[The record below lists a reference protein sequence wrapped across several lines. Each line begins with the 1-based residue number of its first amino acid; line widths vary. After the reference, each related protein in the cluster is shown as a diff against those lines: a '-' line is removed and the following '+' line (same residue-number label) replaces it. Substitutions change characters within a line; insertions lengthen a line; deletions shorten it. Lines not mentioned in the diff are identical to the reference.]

1 MSDEYYNHDKEG
13 SVFTSLIL
21 LLVFMFGCF
30 VVVRVHEPAQAVG
43 ADKAKERLATKEKI
57 HDAAITK
64 LAGNAVINKEK
75 KIISLPIKTAVSRVA
90 ELGKEEARKELIER
104 SVAKDGKYEAPKDVS
119 KVDLSNPALIAQG
132 KVLFQ
137 TKTCFT
143 CHQVNPSIPAPAG
156 MAIKAP
162 TFIGDFWGKE
172 REVHIGFQGPIQKV
186 VRNEE
191 YFIESIKQP
200 MAKVAKGALAP
211 MVLAPGLV
219 NDEEVLALMAYV
231 KSLSK

>member
-57 HDAAITK
+57 DDAAITK

-119 KVDLSNPALIAQG
+119 KVDLSNPALISQG

>member
-57 HDAAITK
+57 DDAAITK

-75 KIISLPIKTAVSRVA
+75 KIISLPIKAAVSRVA

>member
-162 TFIGDFWGKE
+162 AFIGDFWGKE

>member
-57 HDAAITK
+57 DDAAITK

-172 REVHIGFQGPIQKV
+172 REVHIGFQGPH
-186 VRNEE
+186 
-191 YFIESIKQP
+191 
-200 MAKVAKGALAP
+200 
-211 MVLAPGLV
+211 
-219 NDEEVLALMAYV
+219 
-231 KSLSK
+231 